1 MGLGHFGG
9 FCLCGCACSPCT
21 RLHSPHVSAG
31 SRLQNQALGWPGGAV
46 PPALD
51 TPELFGGF
59 FADIQDDQ
67 VVEAVSRDKKREL
80 PLEQILV
87 LTEENFHSSLSE
99 AARTVVLFYASCEYE
114 LWPGCPFCNF
124 GMFSVLSM
132 ILERSWRQVWT
143 INLCH
148 ILSHGQGLNTVN

>member
-1 MGLGHFGG
+1 M
-9 FCLCGCACSPCT
+9 
-21 RLHSPHVSAG
+21 
-31 SRLQNQALGWPGGAV
+31 
-46 PPALD
+46 
-51 TPELFGGF
+51 
-59 FADIQDDQ
+59 
-67 VVEAVSRDKKREL
+67 VEAVSRDKKREL

-114 LWPGCPFCNF
+114 MWPGCPFCHF

-132 ILERSWRQVWT
+132 ILERSWRQVLT

-148 ILSHGQGLNTVN
+148 LLSHGH

>member
-1 MGLGHFGG
+1 MAVPPLPTQDFTHPTERFWIAKS
-9 FCLCGCACSPCT
+9 C
-21 RLHSPHVSAG
+21 
-31 SRLQNQALGWPGGAV
+31 PGVAQGAEV

-51 TPELFGGF
+51 TPVGF

-99 AARTVVLFYASCEYE
+99 AARTVVVLFYASCEYE
-114 LWPGCPFCNF
+114 MWPGCPFCNF
-124 GMFSVLSM
+124 GMFSLLPM
-132 ILERSWRQVWT
+132 ILETSFD
-143 INLCH
+143 H
-148 ILSHGQGLNTVN
+148 